1 MRSETAEPE
10 TDASLA
16 SCLRRETR
24 STHDRVES
32 SAFAR
37 RVAQGRLDLPTYVA
51 YLRTMQSFHDG
62 VESLASAST
71 DTHVRRLWREDMR
84 RVPHINDDL
93 VALARYVSGISPIIR
108 SDPFAAFSGSVGAS
122 PKRLIGLLYVA
133 EGSRLGG
140 RVIAQR
146 LRAAYPDLGRGGLDY
161 LTGCGVTT
169 GEHWAHFRRSL
180 DRLSLDDGGT
190 AAALDGARLGF
201 DAIAVAFAGLGS

>member
-10 TDASLA
+10 TGASLA
-16 SCLRRETR
+16 LYLRRETR
-24 STHDRVES
+24 SAHDRVES

-37 RVAQGRLDLPTYVA
+37 RVAEGRLDLPTYVA
-51 YLRTMQSFHDG
+51 YLHTMQSFHDE
-62 VESLASAST
+62 VESLVSAST
-71 DTHVRRLWREDMR
+71 DTHVRNLWREDMR

-93 VALARYVSGISPIIR
+93 VALERYASGMLPIIR
-108 SDPFAAFSGSVGAS
+108 SDPFAAFSGSVGTS

-146 LRAAYPDLGRGGLDY
+146 LLAAYPDLGRSGLDY
-161 LTGCGVTT
+161 LTGYGVTT
-169 GEHWAHFRRSL
+169 GKHWAHFRRSL
-180 DRLSLDDGGT
+180 DRLLLDDGGT
-190 AAALDGARLGF
+190 AAALDGAQLGF